1 MVPQHTGEINYN
13 ISTRPPPPPS
23 PPPVLLGC
31 CCSCCHCWCPMLLP
45 AADAAVLIC
54 CVCSCFSKSK
64 NWCCA
69 QYVLRCVQQQSTAV
83 KTNVAKHTWNIA
95 SKPFTEI
102 GRPYTYTNTAKRC
115 EAQHCRRTKQNQQHA
130 AVTATAAAAATANTY
145 SSLASFTQFKRR
157 RWLLLLLLLLLL
169 LPPRIYPIERCSD
182 ATHLKQVKSDVSPLL
197 RRYDL

>member
-130 AVTATAAAAATANTY
+130 ADMVTLMDEY
-145 SSLASFTQFKRR
+145 SRHPMIHSKPLPDNIKQKLASE
-157 RWLLLLLLLLLL
+157 L
-169 LPPRIYPIERCSD
+169 S
-182 ATHLKQVKSDVSPLL
+182 QVPGAFSLSLIHI
-197 RRYDL
+197 